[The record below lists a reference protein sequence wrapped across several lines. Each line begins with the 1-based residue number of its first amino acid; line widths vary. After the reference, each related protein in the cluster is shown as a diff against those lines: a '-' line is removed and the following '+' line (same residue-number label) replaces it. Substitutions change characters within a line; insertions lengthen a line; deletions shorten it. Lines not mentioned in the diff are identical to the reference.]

1 LDEGIDSKIDR
12 LEESHMEGNSILG
25 TIIIGLVYALI
36 ISLPILVIIVVARV
50 IRRMVPPHDKEMQ
63 RLLGQVVT
71 LLEENNRLLNQ
82 QVADKHPG

>member
-1 LDEGIDSKIDR
+1 
-12 LEESHMEGNSILG
+12 MEGNSILG
-25 TIIIGLVYALI
+25 TIIIGLMYALI

>member
-1 LDEGIDSKIDR
+1 
-12 LEESHMEGNSILG
+12 MEGNSILG
-25 TIIIGLVYALI
+25 TIIICLVYALL
-36 ISLPILVIIVVARV
+36 ISLPILVIIVLARV

>member
-1 LDEGIDSKIDR
+1 
-12 LEESHMEGNSILG
+12 MEGNSILG